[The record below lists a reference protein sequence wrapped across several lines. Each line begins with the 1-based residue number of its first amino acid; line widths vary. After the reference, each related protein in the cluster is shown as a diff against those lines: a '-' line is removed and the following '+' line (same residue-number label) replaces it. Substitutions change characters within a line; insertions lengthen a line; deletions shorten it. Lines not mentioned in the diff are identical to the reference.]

1 MTRRYYNVEFKTR
14 VCEDYLNSDM
24 TYEEL
29 SGKYEVN
36 PSTLAKWV
44 GIYRE
49 HGAQGFEKQPRKSKN
64 TGKMP
69 EILTEIDRTYP
80 LKSSDRKLEEQNQ
93 RLKNLVAEKEI
104 EIQILRETIKKKM
117 KQPLTMQ

>member
-1 MTRRYYNVEFKTR
+1 MTRTPYSVEFKVS

-36 PSTLAKWV
+36 MSTLSKWV

-49 HGAQGFEKQPRKSKN
+49 HGEAGFEKQPRKKKS
-64 TGKMP
+64 TGKIP
-69 EILTEIDRTYP
+69 EILTEIDRAYP
-80 LKSSDRKLEEQNQ
+80 LRSNDRKLEEQNQ
-93 RLKNLVAEKEI
+93 RLKNLVAEKEL
-104 EIQILRETIKKKM
+104 EIQILREKIKKKM
-117 KQPLTMQ
+117 NQ

>member
-1 MTRRYYNVEFKTR
+1 MTRKQYSGEFKEK

-24 TYEEL
+24 TYEEI
-29 SGKYEVN
+29 SGKYEIGA
-36 PSTLAKWV
+36 STLSKWI
-44 GIYRE
+44 GLYRE
-49 HGAQGFEKQPRKSKN
+49 HGTQGFEKQPRKTKN

-69 EILTEIDRTYP
+69 EILLEIDRTYP

-117 KQPLTMQ
+117 KQQLTTK

>member
-1 MTRRYYNVEFKTR
+1 MTRKQYDEEFKTR
-14 VCEDYLNSDM
+14 ACEEYINSNL

-36 PSTLAKWV
+36 PSTLSKWV
-44 GIYRE
+44 RLYRE
-49 HGAQGFEKQPRKSKN
+49 YGTQGFEKQPRKVKK

-69 EILTEIDRTYP
+69 EILTEIDRAYP

-104 EIQILRETIKKKM
+104 EIQILKESIKKKEDT
-117 KQPLTMQ
+117 KD

>member
-1 MTRRYYNVEFKTR
+1 MTRRQYSGEYKVR
-14 VCEDYLNSDM
+14 VCEDYINSDM

-36 PSTLAKWV
+36 ASTLSKWV

-49 HGAQGFEKQPRKSKN
+49 HGEAGFEKQPRKTKN

-69 EILTEIDRTYP
+69 EILTEIDRAYP
-80 LKSSDRKLEEQNQ
+80 LKSNDRKLEEQNQ

-104 EIQILRETIKKKM
+104 EIQILREKIKKKM
-117 KQPLTMQ
+117 